1 MLKAEILHDYF
12 AIKGGGEKLVLSLAE
27 HLNVPVTGGFI
38 KAGMSFDGS
47 NINSLKAFQ
56 GFFPLQFLSLV
67 KRWQAY
73 QTVADTVIFSG
84 VYAPLA
90 AKGSA
95 KNILYCHTPPRFIY
109 DKKDYFLARLPAWQ
123 RPILQALIHY
133 FKPLYEQAFADM
145 DIIIAN
151 SEHVKRRIAKHLNY
165 HDAKVIYPPCDV
177 SGFNWQGQRG
187 YYLSTARLDSLKRV
201 ELIVK
206 AFMQMPNKKLI
217 VASGGDEYENMRQLA
232 QSASNIHFT
241 NWIDETRL
249 KELVAN
255 CIATI
260 YIPID
265 EDFGISPVESM
276 AAGKPVI
283 GVAEGGLLETVV
295 NGETGILINDVEVES
310 LIEAVEQMTAQ
321 RALDMRFVCEQRAAL
336 FNREIFLENFEEI
349 IL

>member
-1 MLKAEILHDYF
+1 MLKVEILHDYF
-12 AIKGGGEKLVLSLAE
+12 AIKGGGEKLVLNLAE
-27 HLNVPVTGGFI
+27 HLNVPVTAGFI
-38 KAGMSFDGS
+38 KTGMSFDGS

-56 GFFPLQFLSLV
+56 GFFPLQFLNLI

-73 QTVADTVIFSG
+73 QAVADTVIFSG

-90 AKGSA
+90 VKTSA

-109 DKKDYFLARLPAWQ
+109 DQKDYFLAQLPAWQ

-133 FKPLYEQAFADM
+133 FKPLYEQAFAEM
-145 DIIIAN
+145 DVVVAN
-151 SEHVKRRIAKHLNY
+151 SENVKRRIAQYLNY
-165 HDAKVIYPPCDV
+165 DETKVIYPPCDV
-177 SGFNWQGQRG
+177 SGFKWQGQG
-187 YYLSTARLDSLKRV
+187 NYYLSTARLDSLKRV

-217 VASGGDEYENMRQLA
+217 VASGGDEYEKLRQLA

-249 KELVAN
+249 KKLVAN

-283 GVAEGGLLETVV
+283 GAAEGGLLETVV
-295 NGETGILINDVEVES
+295 NGETGILINNVEVES
-310 LIEAVEQMTAQ
+310 LIEAVEEMTSQ
-321 RALDMRFVCEQRAAL
+321 RALSMRFVCEQRAAL
-336 FNREIFLENFEEI
+336 FNREIFLEK
-349 IL
+349 ILTYI

>member
-27 HLNVPVTGGFI
+27 HLNVPVTAGFI

-56 GFFPLQFLSLV
+56 GFFPLQFLSLI

-73 QTVADTVIFSG
+73 QAVADTVIFSG

-90 AKGSA
+90 AKSSV

-109 DKKDYFLARLPAWQ
+109 DQKDYFLARLPTWQ

-133 FKPLYEQAFADM
+133 FKPLYEQAFAEM
-145 DIIIAN
+145 DVVIAN
-151 SEHVKRRIAKHLNY
+151 SENVKRRIAKYLNY

-177 SGFNWQGQRG
+177 SGFKWQGQG
-187 YYLSTARLDSLKRV
+187 DYYLSTARLDSLKRI

-217 VASGGDEYENMRQLA
+217 VASGGNEYEKLRQLA

-241 NWIDETRL
+241 NWIDEARL

-283 GVAEGGLLETVV
+283 GAAEGGLLETVV
-295 NGETGILINDVEVES
+295 NGETGILINNVDVES
-310 LIEAVEQMTAQ
+310 LIEAVEEITAK
-321 RALDMRFVCEQRAAL
+321 RALDMRFVCEQRADL
-336 FNREIFLENFEEI
+336 FNKNIFLENIEAY
-349 IL
+349 L

>member
-1 MLKAEILHDYF
+1 MLKVEILHDYF

-27 HLNVPVTGGFI
+27 HLNAPVTAGFI
-38 KAGMSFDGS
+38 KTEMSFDDS

-56 GFFPLQFLSLV
+56 GFFPLQFLSLIR
-67 KRWQAY
+67 RWQAY
-73 QTVADTVIFSG
+73 QSVADTVIFSG

-90 AKGSA
+90 TKSSA

-109 DKKDYFLARLPAWQ
+109 DKKDYFLASLPAWQ

-133 FKPLYEQAFADM
+133 FKPLYEQAFAEM
-145 DIIIAN
+145 DVVIAN
-151 SEHVKRRIAKHLNY
+151 SENVKRRIAKYLNY
-165 HDAKVIYPPCDV
+165 HETKVIYPPCDV
-177 SGFNWQGQRG
+177 SDFKWQQQGD

-201 ELIVK
+201 ELIVR

-217 VASGGDEYENMRQLA
+217 VASGGDEYEKMRQLA

-283 GVAEGGLLETVV
+283 GAAEGGLLETVV
-295 NGETGILINDVEVES
+295 NGETGILINNVDVES
-310 LIEAVEQMTAQ
+310 LIEAVEEIIAK
-321 RALDMRFVCEQRAAL
+321 RALDMRFVCEQRADL
-336 FNREIFLENFEEI
+336 FNKDIFLEQMI
-349 IL
+349 SQL